1 MDRPA
6 MRLKKNIGEL
16 VIEFRLKR
24 ESVAEST
31 AIPSQFLIKVAGEIG
46 GVVWWW
52 FVQEITAMQLITISY
67 MAERVVGTGSFGIV
81 FQAKCLENG
90 ETVAIKKV
98 LQDRRYKNRVCHRDV
113 KPQNVLVDPLTH
125 QVKIRDFGSAK
136 VLLRSMAGRGVVLN
150 KGMQKPAME
159 GNVKKGAQLL
169 KESATQMLRLCGL
182 PRPEA
187 SERADEE
194 EVWDEW
200 FYIQLVKTFILYL
213 CSCVSLVR

>member
-16 VIEFRLKR
+16 VVEFRLKR

-31 AIPSQFLIKVAGEIG
+31 TIPSQFLIKVAGEIG

-52 FVQEITAMQLITISY
+52 FVQEITAMQLIVRVLLTRNSVFSLFPTDLTISY

-136 VLLRSMAGRGVVLN
+136 VLIYLTHVEEPDSEHCQG
-150 KGMQKPAME
+150 K
-159 GNVKKGAQLL
+159 AQSL
-169 KESATQMLRLCGL
+169 
-182 PRPEA
+182 
-187 SERADEE
+187 
-194 EVWDEW
+194 
-200 FYIQLVKTFILYL
+200 LVKLD
-213 CSCVSLVR
+213 